1 MEPLFEVQGVM
12 TEEVLRKAY
21 RVNAKRTRTRV
32 TLEYAFFGGMFFITL
47 ALGFFLL
54 YMGDWSGLLYPLCV
68 AFLAVIPPLIQ
79 KLAEKTMVT
88 SSQDILRL
96 PYTLRFYPEEY
107 IDYSPRGE
115 WHTAYAALYAVR
127 ETDDLLL
134 LYQTKF
140 KFTIIDKRGF
150 TRGTPEDLVRFLHAD
165 GRFSCQ
171 RLSM

>member
-1 MEPLFEVQGVM
+1 
-12 TEEVLRKAY
+12 
-21 RVNAKRTRTRV
+21 
-32 TLEYAFFGGMFFITL
+32 
-47 ALGFFLL
+47 
-54 YMGDWSGLLYPLCV
+54 
-68 AFLAVIPPLIQ
+68 
-79 KLAEKTMVT
+79 MVT
-88 SSQDILRL
+88 SSQDILGL

-150 TRGTPEDLVRFLHAD
+150 TRGTPEELVRFLCAD
-165 GRFSCQ
+165 GRLSCQ